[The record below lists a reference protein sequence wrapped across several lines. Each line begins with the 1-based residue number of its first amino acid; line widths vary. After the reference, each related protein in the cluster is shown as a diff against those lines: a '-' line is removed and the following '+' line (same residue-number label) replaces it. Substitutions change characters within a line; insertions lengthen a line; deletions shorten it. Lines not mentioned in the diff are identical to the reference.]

1 MRFRENRLPELAA
14 PPPGAMVLPEAVAR
28 RFWAYGTLGKTPDED
43 KWTKLDKDVREVA
56 LNMSPDDIGTCMWAL
71 GTIRKMP
78 TNGTWT
84 VLEIAV
90 EDTASE
96 MSAKSVAVSVWAYA
110 RLVEAGLQKPDADAW
125 RELESAVEKHALAG
139 AFANEDL
146 VNILHAFVTLPREPP
161 KAQAAEGEEGEEG
174 AAEPPPADPP
184 AEGEEG
190 AEPPEP
196 EPVVDD
202 VWNALEA
209 AVARAT
215 PDSLTAT
222 ELATTL
228 WIYST
233 MRKQP
238 DETTWEAL
246 DAGMER
252 VAPALKGTQQ
262 LAQMAWFYHSLDRRP
277 SRDSTRWLMHN
288 AVLLQ
293 PTGLQRVGV
302 TRESN
307 KERAASRMQKREA
320 SAPASIDAQGWLK
333 WAMNEPEPVPPAKH
347 ALTFDP
353 DAKPDEGEEG
363 AEGDGE
369 AAAE

>member
-1 MRFRENRLPELAA
+1 
-14 PPPGAMVLPEAVAR
+14 MVLPEAVAR

-96 MSAKSVAVSVWAYA
+96 MSAKSVAVCVWAYA
-110 RLVEAGLQKPDADAW
+110 RLVEAGLRKPDADAW

-174 AAEPPPADPP
+174 EDGAADPPPAEPP

-190 AEPPEP
+190 AEAPEP

-209 AVARAT
+209 AAARVAPAA
-215 PDSLTAT
+215 LTAT

-238 DETTWEAL
+238 VETTWQAL
-246 DAGMER
+246 DAGVER
-252 VAPALKGTQQ
+252 VAPALKGTKQ

-277 SRDSTRWLMHN
+277 SPDATRWLMHN

-293 PTGLQRVGV
+293 PTGLRRVGL
-302 TRESN
+302 TRETN
-307 KERAASRMQKREA
+307 AARAASRMQKREA
-320 SAPASIDAQGWLK
+320 SEPASIDAQGWLK

-353 DAKPDEGEEG
+353 DAKPEEGEED
-363 AEGDGE
+363 AEGDAA

>member
-1 MRFRENRLPELAA
+1 
-14 PPPGAMVLPEAVAR
+14 MVLPEAVAR

-96 MSAKSVAVSVWAYA
+96 MSAKSVAVCVWAYA
-110 RLVEAGLQKPDADAW
+110 RLVEAGLRKPDADAW

-161 KAQAAEGEEGEEG
+161 KAQAAEGEEGEEVQED
-174 AAEPPPADPP
+174 AADPPPAEPP

-190 AEPPEP
+190 AEAPEP

-209 AVARAT
+209 AAARVAPAA
-215 PDSLTAT
+215 LTAT

-238 DETTWEAL
+238 EETMWEAL
-246 DAGMER
+246 DAGVER
-252 VAPALKGTQQ
+252 VAPALKGTKQ

-277 SRDSTRWLMHN
+277 SPDATRWLMHN

-293 PTGLQRVGV
+293 PTGLQRVGL
-302 TRESN
+302 TRETN
-307 KERAASRMQKREA
+307 AARAASRMQKREA
-320 SAPASIDAQGWLK
+320 SEPASIDAQGWLK

-353 DAKPDEGEEG
+353 DAKPEKGEED
-363 AEGDGE
+363 AEGDAEGDAA

>member
-1 MRFRENRLPELAA
+1 
-14 PPPGAMVLPEAVAR
+14 
-28 RFWAYGTLGKTPDED
+28 
-43 KWTKLDKDVREVA
+43 
-56 LNMSPDDIGTCMWAL
+56 
-71 GTIRKMP
+71 
-78 TNGTWT
+78 
-84 VLEIAV
+84 
-90 EDTASE
+90 

-174 AAEPPPADPP
+174 AEEPPPADPP

-209 AVARAT
+209 AVARVA

-277 SRDSTRWLMHN
+277 SRDKTRWLMHN

-363 AEGDGE
+363 ADESSGD